1 MNPVQGDDDTPPAN
15 TARAAEDARPSSAAR
30 SADDARSARSARVD
44 GLVLR
49 PVAAGDRDAWLPL
62 WRGYQAF
69 YRVDLDEAT
78 TGITWRRF
86 LDPAEPVHAA
96 LAWQGPRA
104 VGMVHWIYHRSCWT
118 TGDYCYLNDLF
129 AVPDLRGAGVG
140 RALIEHVYEAAR
152 AAGCAR
158 VYWLTHETNEV
169 AMRLYDRVAER
180 SGFVQYRKAL

>member
-1 MNPVQGDDDTPPAN
+1 MNPARGAGDDRTAN
-15 TARAAEDARPSSAAR
+15 EARSTDEARPSTEAR
-30 SADDARSARSARVD
+30 SDGDTRSSRPARPE

-49 PVAAGDRDAWLPL
+49 RVAAGDRDAWLPL

-69 YRVDLDEAT
+69 YRVDLDDAT
-78 TGITWRRF
+78 TGTTWRRF

-96 LAWQGPRA
+96 LAWQGSRA
-104 VGMVHWIYHRSCWT
+104 VGMVHWILHRSCWT

-152 AAGCAR
+152 AAGCSR

-180 SGFVQYRKAL
+180 SGFVQYRKVL